1 MIFDNIM
8 DNPKLR
14 VKEICKERGWTLKQ
28 LAEKMGI
35 NPETL
40 TRAISENANP
50 TLSTLQKIAV
60 ALDLDIAEL
69 FVSSNSA
76 DQICGHIEVDGEV
89 FSIKTFSDLER
100 LYKNL
105 KQE

>member
-1 MIFDNIM
+1 MENR
-8 DNPKLR
+8 LR
-14 VKEICKERGWTLKQ
+14 VKEICKERGLTLKL
-28 LAEKMGI
+28 LAEKMKVS
-35 NPETL
+35 PETL
-40 TRAISENANP
+40 TRAISNNANP
-50 TLSTLQKIAV
+50 TLNTLQKIAV

>member
-1 MIFDNIM
+1 ME
-8 DNPKLR
+8 NPRLR
-14 VKEICKERGWTLKQ
+14 VKEICKERGWSLKQ

-60 ALDLDIAEL
+60 ALEMDIAEL

>member
-1 MIFDNIM
+1 MENR
-8 DNPKLR
+8 LR
-14 VKEICKERGWTLKQ
+14 VKEICKERGLTLKL
-28 LAEKMGI
+28 LAEKMKVS
-35 NPETL
+35 PETL
-40 TRAISENANP
+40 TRAISDNANP
-50 TLSTLQKIAV
+50 TLNTLQKIAV

-76 DQICGHIEVDGEV
+76 DLICGHIEVDGEV